1 MALKIKAGAEIFAYG
16 KGGQPFTAESNL
28 SQEILEHLQT
38 RFPDDIEDGSEQI
51 PEAPPA
57 KPAKKKA

>member
-38 RFPDDIEDGSEQI
+38 RFPEDIEDDEQI